1 MSRITNSMSS
11 KDDYMSSGDRWL
23 ESVADELEAGARH
36 IGRRHEARQDLLD
49 ANIKRKHSSRSNYNE
64 DYDDRRKMHSTR
76 IHSGSTKGARSG
88 YEQSRHSRPLSDS
101 DDKSRH
107 PNRNTESW
115 SKVTTRLS
123 APSRGDDDD
132 DDGDEGE
139 WVEAPAFSKLSTQ
152 SPSPSRSESKV
163 TERNISS
170 IPPPSRPRKGP
181 TLPSAADIQLM
192 NSELHAESLEVRRSA
207 RMLSMRESEVHYT
220 GAAENLLSGG
230 ANDPSG
236 ARDRKLEKRQLENQT
251 RREYIRAQSPG
262 GVDDVGEDEL
272 FDGAIGGGPSN
283 KISEI
288 AARKVE
294 KERIKKEKR
303 EAFYREKDA
312 ERRKRWEEMHK
323 REEKTID
330 MLKELARQRFGDVP

>member
-1 MSRITNSMSS
+1 MSRITSSTSS
-11 KDDYMSSGDRWL
+11 KDDFMSSGDRWL

-36 IGRRHEARQDLLD
+36 MGRRQEARQDLLD
-49 ANIKRKHSSRSNYNE
+49 TNTKRKHSSRSNYNE
-64 DYDDRRKMHSTR
+64 DYDDRRKIHSTR
-76 IHSGSTKGARSG
+76 IHYGSTKGARSG
-88 YEQSRHSRPLSDS
+88 YEQSRHSRPPDS
-101 DDKSRH
+101 DAKSRQS
-107 PNRNTESW
+107 NRNTESW
-115 SKVTTRLS
+115 SKEMTRLS
-123 APSRGDDDD
+123 AASRGEDDD

-152 SPSPSRSESKV
+152 SPSQSHSESKD

-170 IPPPSRPRKGP
+170 IPPLSRPRKGP

-192 NSELHAESLEVRRSA
+192 NSELHAESLEAMRSA

-236 ARDRKLEKRQLENQT
+236 PRDRKIEKRQLENQT

-262 GVDDVGEDEL
+262 GVDEVGDDEL
-272 FDGAIGGGPSN
+272 FDGAVGGGSSN
-283 KISEI
+283 KMSEI

-312 ERRKRWEEMHK
+312 ERRKRWEEMHT

-330 MLKELARQRFGDVP
+330 MLKELARQRFGDIP

>member
-1 MSRITNSMSS
+1 MSRITSSTSS

-36 IGRRHEARQDLLD
+36 MERRHDARQDLLD
-49 ANIKRKHSSRSNYNE
+49 TNIKRKHSSRSNYNE
-64 DYDDRRKMHSTR
+64 DYDGRRKIHSTR
-76 IHSGSTKGARSG
+76 IHYGPTKDARSG
-88 YEQSRHSRPLSDS
+88 YERSRHARPPSDS
-101 DDKSRH
+101 DAKSRH

-123 APSRGDDDD
+123 APSRGED

-139 WVEAPAFSKLSTQ
+139 WVEAPAFSTLPTQ
-152 SPSPSRSESKV
+152 GPSPSRSESKDA
-163 TERNISS
+163 ERNISS

-181 TLPSAADIQLM
+181 TLPSAADIQVM
-192 NSELHAESLEVRRSA
+192 NSDLHAESLEAMRSA
-207 RMLSMRESEVHYT
+207 RMLSMRESEAHYS

-236 ARDRKLEKRQLENQT
+236 PRDRKTEKRQLENQT

-262 GVDDVGEDEL
+262 GVDEVGDDEL
-272 FDGAIGGGPSN
+272 FDGAVGGGSSN
-283 KISEI
+283 KMSEI

-294 KERIKKEKR
+294 KERIKNEKR

-312 ERRKRWEEMHK
+312 ERRKRWEEMHA

-330 MLKELARQRFGDVP
+330 MFKELARQRFGDVP